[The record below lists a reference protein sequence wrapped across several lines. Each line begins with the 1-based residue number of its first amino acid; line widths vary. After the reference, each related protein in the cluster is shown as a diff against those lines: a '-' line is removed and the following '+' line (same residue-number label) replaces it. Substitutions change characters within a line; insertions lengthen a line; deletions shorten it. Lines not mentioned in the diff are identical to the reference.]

1 MSARLFPLMTRIEP
15 AERQAHRR
23 ELLDGLAGR
32 VLEVGAGTGL
42 TFAFYPPA
50 VTEVVAVEPE
60 AYLREL
66 ATAAAARA
74 PVPITVIDGLAEHL
88 PVPDASFDAA
98 VFCIVLCTVSDQA
111 RALAEV
117 RRVLRPGGELRYYEH
132 VLSRTWPIALTQH
145 IADLGGWPII
155 GGGCHTARDTSAAIA
170 AAGFTIERERRMWV
184 GPTWALLLGTH
195 VIGIARAP

>member
-1 MSARLFPLMTRIEP
+1 MTRIEP

-42 TFAFYPPA
+42 TFPFYPPP

-60 AYLREL
+60 AHLRAQ
-66 ATAAAARA
+66 ATDAAAQA
-74 PVPITVIDGLAEHL
+74 PVPITVVDGFAEHV
-88 PVPDASFDAA
+88 PAPDASFDAA
-98 VFCIVLCTVSDQA
+98 VSCIVLCTVSDQA
-111 RALAEV
+111 RALAEL

-132 VLSRTWPIALTQH
+132 VLSRTLPIALTQR
-145 IADLGGWPII
+145 IADRLGWPVI

-170 AAGFTIERERRMWV
+170 AAGFAIEHERRMWV
-184 GPTWALLLGTH
+184 GPKWALLLGTH
-195 VIGIARAP
+195 VIGTARAP